1 MESKDNSL
9 KNINEKVLAFLKS
22 NPDGV
27 TQDKLTSAIHFR
39 EDLIADSLNSLISL
53 NRITLIE
60 TSEGVLFKYRSE
72 KEALKFRDLTK
83 EEIAVYE
90 VVMQSGSNGISTID
104 IKIKLKIDNT
114 TYINKILTKLSKKF
128 LIKSL
133 KVLNTRNKKV
143 WMGIDVEPSQE
154 ITGGIWCNDQEFDNN
169 LVTVFCEK
177 VTDYIGN
184 QKLVGRK
191 EILFFAKSI
200 NLSKN
205 FDEIKDDD
213 IQKILNILVFDGKIE
228 PIFAVNIDSKF
239 LGNKYELLLDK
250 GHPQQDLIR
259 YKKIKESNV
268 DNIFEYL
275 PCFVCLSFNECQERN
290 VVSPIECP
298 YNNGLFNNMDEY

>member
-191 EILFFAKSI
+191 
-200 NLSKN
+200 
-205 FDEIKDDD
+205 
-213 IQKILNILVFDGKIE
+213 
-228 PIFAVNIDSKF
+228 
-239 LGNKYELLLDK
+239 
-250 GHPQQDLIR
+250 
-259 YKKIKESNV
+259 
-268 DNIFEYL
+268 
-275 PCFVCLSFNECQERN
+275 
-290 VVSPIECP
+290 
-298 YNNGLFNNMDEY
+298 